1 MPASD
6 ELVDGA
12 TVPWDFILSQ
22 TSQPKA
28 PSLPPPVRRE
38 PLPVEQTA
46 RRRLIAAGR
55 WRRP

>member
-1 MPASD
+1 MTAPD
-6 ELVDGA
+6 ELVDGTA
-12 TVPWDFILSQ
+12 VPWDLISGD
-22 TSQPKA
+22 TE
-28 PSLPPPVRRE
+28 PSARALPPPVRRE